1 MLTLHDLITDALY
14 ETSSSPCVGQITIRT
29 TTEPTILVDI
39 EIDGG
44 TTLTAYSDGVGTSYC
59 TDPVEYTATD
69 HIDWTPGT
77 DPTVALSDIT
87 QAAIPHGVDESDVS
101 MDLTIPA
108 EMLAQILDTYLDGTP
123 EVVMPWTADPAC
135 SGRNPG
141 FVRWNSTVRDLT
153 KRSTTGAWID
163 GLWAGVILYDA
174 LSLAAHLDDELAAIG
189 QPPAFTE
196 LCTPR
201 LVTGDDIRAG
211 LINHIEALAARAWTL
226 RHRHTIAAA

>member
-1 MLTLHDLITDALY
+1 MLTLHGLITDALY
-14 ETSSSPCVGQITIRT
+14 ETDSCPCVGQLTIRT
-29 TTEPTILVDI
+29 TTEPTIHVDI
-39 EIDGG
+39 EIDCG
-44 TTLTAYSDGVGTSYC
+44 TTLTAYSDGVSTSYR

-69 HIDWTPGT
+69 HTDWAPGT
-77 DPTVALSDIT
+77 DPTIALSDIT
-87 QAAIPHGVDESDVS
+87 SGAIPHGADESDVS

-153 KRSTTGAWID
+153 KRSTTGTWID

-174 LSLAAHLDDELAAIG
+174 LRLAAHLDDELAAIG

-201 LVTGDDIRAG
+201 LVTGDDILAG
-211 LINHIEALAARAWTL
+211 LVNHIEALTARAWTL

>member
-14 ETSSSPCVGQITIRT
+14 ETDSCPVVGSLTVHT
-29 TTEPTILVDI
+29 TTEPTIHVDI
-39 EIDGG
+39 EINGG
-44 TTLTAYSDGVGTSYC
+44 TTLIAYSDGVGTSC
-59 TDPVEYTATD
+59 RTDPVEYTATD
-69 HIDWTPGT
+69 HTDWAPGA

-87 QAAIPHGVDESDVS
+87 SGAIPHGADESDVS

-123 EVVMPWTADPAC
+123 EVVMPWGADPAC
-135 SGRNPG
+135 SGRNPS

-153 KRSTTGAWID
+153 KRSTTGTWID
-163 GLWAGVILYDA
+163 GLWSGVILHDA
-174 LSLAAHLDDELAAIG
+174 LRLAATLDDQLSATG

-211 LINHIEALAARAWTL
+211 LINHIEELTARAWML

>member
-1 MLTLHDLITDALY
+1 M
-14 ETSSSPCVGQITIRT
+14 
-29 TTEPTILVDI
+29 
-39 EIDGG
+39 
-44 TTLTAYSDGVGTSYC
+44 
-59 TDPVEYTATD
+59 
-69 HIDWTPGT
+69 
-77 DPTVALSDIT
+77 
-87 QAAIPHGVDESDVS
+87 S

-174 LSLAAHLDDELAAIG
+174 LHLAAHLDDELAAIG

-201 LVTGDDIRAG
+201 LVTGDEIRAG